1 MKMMMNWIWSSGLG
15 TILRSKNDT
24 NYDKNVLLFFC
35 DFVQGV
41 GWMLQYARTIS
52 VCTVCTL
59 LKFILNPQHLY
70 RNSNCF

>member
-1 MKMMMNWIWSSGLG
+1 MEMMMNWIWSSGLG

-41 GWMLQYARTIS
+41 GRMLQYTC
-52 VCTVCTL
+52 V
-59 LKFILNPQHLY
+59 LY
-70 RNSNCF
+70 QCVRYVPLEIYL